1 LGVLRLSAQ
10 GALVLALTGRAALFL
25 YILQLR
31 TSRFFLQFLSIM
43 NKAAMNMVEQV
54 SLWDVYT
61 SFGYMPM
68 SGIAGS

>member
-1 LGVLRLSAQ
+1 
-10 GALVLALTGRAALFL
+10 VLALTGRAALFL